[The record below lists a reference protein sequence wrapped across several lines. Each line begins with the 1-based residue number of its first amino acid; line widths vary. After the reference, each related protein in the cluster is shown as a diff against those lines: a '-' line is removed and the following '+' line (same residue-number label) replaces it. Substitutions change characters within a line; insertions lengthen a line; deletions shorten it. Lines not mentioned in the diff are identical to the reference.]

1 MQRLFGVTM
10 VVVTHELESI
20 KILADRVIMLA
31 EGEVRAVGTVDEL
44 SESEDEIVYNFFH
57 RIPPDYVDSGDGGD
71 SVYDAITER
80 K

>member
-31 EGEVRAVGTVDEL
+31 EGEVRAIGTVEEL
-44 SESEDEIVYNFFH
+44 SESDDEIVYDFFH
-57 RIPPDYVDSGDGGD
+57 RVAPDYVESDDGGE
-71 SVYDAITER
+71 SVYDAITDH
-80 K
+80 